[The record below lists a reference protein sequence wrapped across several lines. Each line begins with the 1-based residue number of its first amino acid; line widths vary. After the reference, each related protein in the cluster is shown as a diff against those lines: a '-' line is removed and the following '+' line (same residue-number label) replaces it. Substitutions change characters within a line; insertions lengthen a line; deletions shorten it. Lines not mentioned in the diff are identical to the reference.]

1 MKFHVYFFNEKKN
14 GANLH
19 EFGPIAMLTRLPA
32 YSVYSAMHFEEY
44 SAPKPTAA
52 EKPTVSGSKKKNSV
66 AEDEDWVFL

>member
-1 MKFHVYFFNEKKN
+1 
-14 GANLH
+14 
-19 EFGPIAMLTRLPA
+19 MLTRLPA

-52 EKPTVSGSKKKNSV
+52 GKPSVSGSKQKNSV